1 MSKKITPRDAIVYFI
16 LLFFMFYNLINA
28 SCSAASAVNNR
39 KAAAV
44 VIAAVLLYLIISS
57 MVKYAWI
64 SFLLIFLVPKPLYIL
79 KYMNYLLNGAKPFYE
94 SLMMNQAITKEYGNY
109 FLISL
114 LSISAI
120 VIIISYYITVI
131 KRNSYFLV
139 ITGCIIYSIFYFT
152 GLNCSSSSLSMYL
165 LLSLMLL
172 AYNSYKKR
180 CNLWANKDVTIKKG
194 YYKRLIIFI
203 VLFAFIIN
211 FFTKILPY
219 NIKPVDSAFL
229 NRWFDK
235 FNGIYNGENNH
246 LSSSSLKTRFSLY
259 NTGFQSDPYK
269 LGGPVIADDR
279 IALKVFMSGV
289 NDEIHLR
296 GSIKDYY
303 NGKLWEKTGSSQIK
317 HDKEMKTGMEG
328 IPYDNKSIEIQ
339 PVNLITATA
348 FNMLYP
354 VNINNNWNYFFSDND
369 YELFNPYPVKKN
381 QKYTVTC
388 KDYVFT
394 TNLLNNA
401 AVPKKYDSSMKK
413 YLKVPSDLPDRVV
426 QLTREITGKYNTQ
439 LEVVSAVEKFLKS
452 NYPYSKNVSVV
463 PDKKD
468 FVDYF
473 LFEEKKGYCTYYAT
487 AMAVMLR
494 IENIPTRY
502 VEGFCIPSSSFKNNE
517 ADVLNSNAHAWVEVY
532 FNKVGWVPFDPTPG
546 HTSYSISNFDSNSN
560 AIEENNQ
567 GNSGNDEENA
577 AKNKKQTDKID
588 DENTSNVQN
597 GRINVFETILISI
610 FVLFVLSIAAYI
622 IKCRMEKKSRN
633 FNILSFR
640 LIKRYGKYVFVNEDI
655 GETAREYLKKL
666 SSELGIDA
674 DRYLQ
679 LYEGLVYGNRKLAK
693 DEQLYV
699 HEFVIQVK
707 NKVKAETGTYKFYKK
722 DYLNMFLGIH
732 VFANKIRQKF
742 IKQLFRRISA

>member
-1 MSKKITPRDAIVYFI
+1 MNKKIAPRDAIIYFI

-28 SCSAASAVNNR
+28 SCSAASVAYNR

-44 VIAAVLLYLIISS
+44 VIAVVLLYLIISN
-57 MVKYAWI
+57 MIKYAWI

-79 KYMNYLLNGAKPFYE
+79 KYIIYIINGAKPFYE
-94 SLMMNQAITKEYGNY
+94 NIMMNQAITKESGYY

-114 LSISAI
+114 LTISAI
-120 VIIISYYITVI
+120 IIIISYYITVI
-131 KRNSYFLV
+131 KRNSYFLL
-139 ITGCIIYSIFYFT
+139 ITGCIIYSTFYFT
-152 GLNCSSSSLSMYL
+152 GLNCSSSGLSMYL

-172 AYNSYKKR
+172 AYNSYKTR
-180 CNLWANKDVTIKKG
+180 CVLWVNKDVSIKKV

-203 VLFAFIIN
+203 VFFAFIIN

-219 NIKPVDSAFL
+219 NIKPLDSAFL
-229 NRWFDK
+229 NSWFDK
-235 FNGIYNGENNH
+235 FNGIYDGQNNH

-259 NTGFQSDPYK
+259 NTGFQTDPYK
-269 LGGPVIADDR
+269 LGGPVVDDDK

-289 NDEIHLR
+289 NGEIHLR

-303 NGKLWEKTGSSQIK
+303 NGKFWKKTSSSQIK

-328 IPYDNKSIEIQ
+328 IPYNNKNIEIQ
-339 PVNLITATA
+339 PVSLITATA

-354 VNINNNWNYFFSDND
+354 VSINNNWKYFFSDND
-369 YELFNPYPVKKN
+369 YESFNPYPVKKN

-388 KDYVFT
+388 KDYIFT
-394 TNLLNNA
+394 TSLLHNA

-413 YLKVPSDLPDRVV
+413 YLEVPSDLPDRVIE
-426 QLTREITGKYNTQ
+426 LTREITGKYKTQ
-439 LEVVSAVEKFLKS
+439 LEIVSAVEMFLKS
-452 NYPYSKNVSVV
+452 NYPYSKNVSIV

-502 VEGFCIPSSSFKNNE
+502 VEGFCIPSGSFKNNE

-532 FNKVGWVPFDPTPG
+532 FNKIGWVPFDPTPG
-546 HTSYSISNFDSNSN
+546 HISYSISNFDKNSN
-560 AIEENNQ
+560 AIEKNNQ
-567 GNSGNDEENA
+567 DDQESDVDDAGH
-577 AKNKKQTDKID
+577 NKKATDKID
-588 DENTSNVQN
+588 DENISKAQN
-597 GRINVFETILISI
+597 NKVNKFELILISI

-622 IKCRMEKKSRN
+622 VKCRIEKKSRN
-633 FNILSFR
+633 FSILSLR
-640 LIKRYGKYVFVNEDI
+640 LIKRYGKYVFVNEYI
-655 GETAREYLKKL
+655 GETAREYLKNL

-679 LYEGLVYGNRKLAK
+679 LYEGLIYGNRKLAQ
-693 DEQLYV
+693 DEQLYM
-699 HEFVIQVK
+699 HEFVSQVK
-707 NKVKAETGTYKFYKK
+707 NKIKSETGTYKFYKK
-722 DYLNMFLGIH
+722 EYLNMFLGIH
-732 VFANKIRQKF
+732 VFANKIREKF